1 MSKRVLSTL
10 DSKLNM
16 SKRQKSDKNQRKK
29 YSTRSDHLPITLEYE
44 LNSEGSKIKGI
55 VLSYNTSY
63 VSDLAL
69 LKPTGSEAYM
79 LNQIKSYQTRRHYM
93 DKAIALIEEKFP
105 ECNIVLTQEAND
117 ADKITYQEGVHD
129 RRAFSDPDNKFIGG
143 FQGIIKKLADSNKVK
158 VIKDNTVTHHDGSYY
173 NKGNF
178 GDHFYLAYSVQ
189 KRLGTITVYPT
200 VLTIWIKDLGE
211 FKEFYGKDL
220 GIDDVYKEENK
231 NKKHENIHHGRPFSC
246 VRTNKGVT
254 IINMHGPNG
263 VESNPPDINNKLKPT
278 IIKYMK
284 EAERQFGSILNTNLT
299 ILGGDLNDTK
309 NELQPIDFNNG
320 TLILLGEP
328 DKTCCYEALGHTQ
341 GTYDKYGDIV
351 LVANPLS
358 KVTAVHAYCSKSGMS
373 DADDSSES
381 SDDECNS
388 GGRGRASYYTL
399 NRKKKKRKKS
409 IKKRHLVQYKTKTRK
424 RKIKKTKTKKTK
436 K

>member
-1 MSKRVLSTL
+1 MHKRKEY
-10 DSKLNM
+10 DDK
-16 SKRQKSDKNQRKK
+16 KHIRSDNNQRKK

-44 LNSEGSKIKGI
+44 LNIEGSIITGK

-69 LKPTGSEAYM
+69 IKPIGTEAYM
-79 LNQIKSYQTRRHYM
+79 LSQIKSYQNRRHYM

-105 ECNIVLTQEAND
+105 ECNIVLTQEAID

-129 RRAFSDPDNKFIGG
+129 KRAFPDNKFIGG
-143 FQGIIKKLADSNKVK
+143 FQGIIKKLADSNE
-158 VIKDNTVTHHDGSYY
+158 VIKDNTVERDDGSYY

-189 KRLGTITVYPT
+189 KILGTETTETVYPT
-200 VLTIWIKDLGE
+200 VLTIWKKDLGE

-220 GIDDVYKEENK
+220 GIDDVYKEENA
-231 NKKHENIHHGRPFSC
+231 KHENIHHGRPFSC
-246 VRTNKGVT
+246 VRTDKGVT

-263 VESNPPDINNKLKPT
+263 VEPNRPDINNKLRPT
-278 IIKYMK
+278 IIKYME
-284 EAERQFGSILNTNLT
+284 EAKIQFGSMDTNLT

-320 TLILLGEP
+320 TLKLMGKP
-328 DKTCCYEALGHTQ
+328 DETCCYEALGHTQ
-341 GTYDKYGDIV
+341 GKYDKYGDIV

-358 KVTAVHAYCSKSGMS
+358 KVTAVYPYFSKSGMS

>member
-10 DSKLNM
+10 GDKSDR
-16 SKRQKSDKNQRKK
+16 SKRQKSDDKQLKK
-29 YSTRSDHLPITLEYE
+29 YSTRSDHSPITLEYE
-44 LNSEGSKIKGI
+44 LNSEDSIITGK

-69 LKPTGSEAYM
+69 IKPIGTEAYM
-79 LNQIKSYQTRRHYM
+79 LSQIKSYQNRRHYM
-93 DKAIALIEEKFP
+93 DKAIALIQEKFP
-105 ECNIVLTQEAND
+105 ECNIVLTQEAID

-129 RRAFSDPDNKFIGG
+129 KRAFSDPDNKFIGG
-143 FQGIIKKLADSNKVK
+143 FQGIIKKLAGKE
-158 VIKDNTVTHHDGSYY
+158 VIECKTVTRDDGSYY
-173 NKGNF
+173 NKGTF

-189 KRLGTITVYPT
+189 KILGTITVYPT
-200 VLTIWIKDLGE
+200 VLTIWKNDLGKFE
-211 FKEFYGKDL
+211 NFYGKDL
-220 GIDDVYKEENK
+220 GIAAAYNEENE
-231 NKKHENIHHGRPFSC
+231 NKKHKNIHHGRPFSC

-263 VESNPPDINNKLKPT
+263 VESNPPDIDNKLRLT
-278 IIKYMK
+278 IIKYMEEAK
-284 EAERQFGSILNTNLT
+284 EQFGSMDINLT
-299 ILGGDLNDTK
+299 ILGGDLNDTN
-309 NELQPIDFNNG
+309 NELQSIDFNNG
-320 TLILLGEP
+320 TLKLMGEP

-341 GTYDKYGDIV
+341 GKYDKYGDIV

-358 KVTAVHAYCSKSGMS
+358 NVTAVYPYFSKSGIS
-373 DADDSSES
+373 DADSSQSS
-381 SDDECNS
+381 SDEPNG

>member
-1 MSKRVLSTL
+1 MHKRKEPY
-10 DSKLNM
+10 DKQR
-16 SKRQKSDKNQRKK
+16 KKSDKNQRKK

-44 LNSEGSKIKGI
+44 LNIEDSKIIGSKITGK

-69 LKPTGSEAYM
+69 IKPIGSEAYM
-79 LNQIKSYQTRRHYM
+79 LNQIKSYQNRRHYM
-93 DKAIALIEEKFP
+93 DKAIALIHEKFP
-105 ECNIVLTQEAND
+105 ECDIVLTQEAID

-129 RRAFSDPDNKFIGG
+129 KCAFSDSDNKFIGG
-143 FQGIIKKLADSNKVK
+143 FQGIIKKLADTNKV
-158 VIKDNTVTHHDGSYY
+158 IEDITVTHNDKSYY
-173 NKGNF
+173 NKGKF

-189 KRLGTITVYPT
+189 KILGTETVYPT
-200 VLTIWIKDLGE
+200 VLTIWKNDLGE

-220 GIDDVYKEENK
+220 GIDDVYKEENT
-231 NKKHENIHHGRPFSC
+231 KHENIHRGRPFSC

-263 VESNPPDINNKLKPT
+263 VKSNPPDINNKLKPT
-278 IIKYMK
+278 IIKYME
-284 EAERQFGSILNTNLT
+284 EAKVQFKSSWDTNLT
-299 ILGGDLNDTK
+299 ILGGDLNDTN
-309 NELQPIDFNNG
+309 NELQNIDFNDG
-320 TLILLGEP
+320 KLILMGKP
-328 DKTCCYEALGHTQ
+328 DKTCCYEALGYTQ
-341 GTYDKYGDIV
+341 GKYDKYGDIV

-358 KVTAVHAYCSKSGMS
+358 KVTAVYPYSSKSGIS
-373 DADDSSES
+373 DADSDSSESES

-436 K
+436 NN